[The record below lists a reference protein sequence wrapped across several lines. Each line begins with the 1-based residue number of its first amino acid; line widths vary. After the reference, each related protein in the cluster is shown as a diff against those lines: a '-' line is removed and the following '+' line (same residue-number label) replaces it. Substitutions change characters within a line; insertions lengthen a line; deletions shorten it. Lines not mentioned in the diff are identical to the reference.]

1 MDRNAEKN
9 ITTEQQKPSFK
20 YLSSENIK
28 LQRNYELFPY
38 NVGHEVDSSL
48 TSFFT
53 AFSLSAGTGSYG
65 AIQRKFYE
73 NQSITSDGSYNKIIS
88 SAYVNNNVGSMS
100 SDIIFVFTTNSIL
113 HKDGISNIN
122 KEKNVIMNFSCVVY
136 DYSLSSTIAW
146 GLGDDRNINYIMYD
160 RKISSTAG
168 DIIMKIL
175 SPDLNSFLALSGTL
189 SSDFTQYAD
198 LVVGKVFYDYGL
210 IVLDSLSD
218 VQSSAWTLSGN
229 LFRYFVPY
237 PVNVESVES
246 LSSFP
251 FSFNLTAGNIPF
263 LSQDFNGIYFN
274 RSTTAIDSAM
284 YDIDIYDG
292 ASYADSASISGFFTS
307 VYSPA
312 SSIILNNIE
321 FNSKLNKN
329 SYILEIPIL
338 QKDFNYSTHSVRIG
352 IGDENIPEA
361 TEENPIWFNKIGLY
375 DYKNNLLGV
384 AKLNIPIKNSNKRTM
399 IIKLKADY

>member
-9 ITTEQQKPSFK
+9 ITTEQQKSSFK
-20 YLSSENIK
+20 YLSPENIK

-38 NVGHEVDSSL
+38 DIGYEVDSSL

-88 SAYVNNNVGSMS
+88 SSYVNNNIGSIS
-100 SDIIFVFTTNSIL
+100 SNIIFTFLTNGLL

-122 KEKNVIMNFSCVVY
+122 KEKNIIMNFSCVVY
-136 DYSLSSTIAW
+136 SYSLTSTIAW
-146 GLGDDRNINYIMYD
+146 ELGNGRNINYIIYD

-168 DIIMKIL
+168 DMIIKIL
-175 SPDLNSFLALSGTL
+175 KSDPSSFLGISGTL
-189 SSDFTQYAD
+189 SSDFKQYAD
-198 LVVGKVFYDYGL
+198 LVVGKIFYDYGL
-210 IVLDSLSD
+210 IILDSLEE
-218 VQSSAWTLSGN
+218 VQSSTWTLSGEI
-229 LFRYFVPY
+229 FRYFIPY
-237 PVNVESVES
+237 PVTNDSVD
-246 LSSFP
+246 LAYA
-251 FSFNLTAGNIPF
+251 FSYNLTAGNIPF
-263 LSQDFNGIYFN
+263 IGQDFKGVYFN
-274 RSTTAIDSAM
+274 VPTSV
-284 YDIDIYDG
+284 
-292 ASYADSASISGFFTS
+292 SGFYTS
-307 VYSPA
+307 IYSP
-312 SSIILNNIE
+312 SQSIILDNIE

-338 QKDFNYSTHSVRIG
+338 QKDFNYSTNILRVG
-352 IGDENIPEA
+352 LGNENIPEA

-384 AKLNIPIKNSNKRTM
+384 AKLNIPIKNSNQRTM